1 MINNILELNIFK
13 DIRTEFL
20 QNLIF
25 ILFCSVDNKI
35 IIIQFLITSSMVN
48 DLITLK
54 SGKVNEYLHHIDV
67 EAYGRPRML
76 SVFLGKFDDGCILID
91 CGSSLDIKKGLRF
104 FKRNGIELSSF
115 KYLITTHH
123 HFDHNGGLFKLYEE
137 IKKHNSEVKILTNQI
152 TKELLNDFKLH
163 LQRGMRTYGDLVG
176 VMKPIRDEAFK
187 IIKPIQDFNIKA
199 EKLEIIDKFS
209 INDSEVKLAIFETPG
224 HTPDHQCPTLIIDG
238 NIDFIQY
245 GESAGT
251 IYHESKLLTMP
262 TSMPIYYNHEK
273 YMETLDK
280 LIDTIPSYAGFG
292 HFGLVTGKNNIKEL
306 LTEHKSF
313 MKQFREKIV
322 QFYSEK
328 PETKYVLNKVSPL
341 LLTRTDLSME
351 HSPVLTGISL
361 GIVYGMMTSLGYRK
375 IPEEELLYYNKFYS
389 SL

>member
-1 MINNILELNIFK
+1 
-13 DIRTEFL
+13 
-20 QNLIF
+20 
-25 ILFCSVDNKI
+25 
-35 IIIQFLITSSMVN
+35 MVN

-67 EAYGRPRML
+67 NAYGRQRML
-76 SVFLGKFDDGCILID
+76 SVFFGEFDDGCILID
-91 CGSSLDIKKGLRF
+91 CGSSLDIKRGLKY
-104 FKRNGIELSSF
+104 FKKNGIKLSSF

-123 HFDHNGGLFKLYEE
+123 HFDHNGGLWKLFGE
-137 IKKHNSEVKILTNQI
+137 IKKHNPDVKILTNRI
-152 TKELLNDFKLH
+152 TKELLNDYRLH
-163 LQRGMRTYGDLVG
+163 LQRGMRTYDNLVG
-176 VMKPIRDEAFK
+176 SMKPISDEAFK
-187 IIKPIQDFNIKA
+187 IIEPIPDFNKNIGN
-199 EKLEIIDKFS
+199 LEIVDKFHV
-209 INDSEVKLAIFETPG
+209 NGSEVKLAIFKTPG
-224 HTPDHQCPTLIIDG
+224 HTPDHQSPALIKDG
-238 NIDFIQY
+238 NLHFIHY

-273 YMETLDK
+273 YMESLDK
-280 LIDTIPSYAGFG
+280 LIDIIPSNAGFG
-292 HFGLVTGKNNIKEL
+292 HFGLVSGKKHIEKL
-306 LTEHKSF
+306 LKEHKTF

>member
-1 MINNILELNIFK
+1 
-13 DIRTEFL
+13 
-20 QNLIF
+20 
-25 ILFCSVDNKI
+25 
-35 IIIQFLITSSMVN
+35 MVN
-48 DLITLK
+48 DFITLK

-67 EAYGRPRML
+67 MAYGRPRML
-76 SVFLGKFDDGCILID
+76 SVFLGKFDEGCILID
-91 CGSSLDIKKGLRF
+91 CGSSLNIKRGLKY

-115 KYLITTHH
+115 KYLVTTHH
-123 HFDHNGGLFKLYEE
+123 HFDHIGGIGNLYEE
-137 IKKHNSEVKILTNQI
+137 IKKENPKVKILTNEI

-163 LQRGMRTYGDLVG
+163 LQRGMRTYGNLVG
-176 VMKPIRDEAFK
+176 DMKPIRYEAFK
-187 IIKPIQDFNIKA
+187 MIEPIQDFNNKA
-199 EKLEIIDKFS
+199 KNLEMIDKFH
-209 INDSEVKLAIFETPG
+209 INGSEVKLSIFRTPG
-224 HTPDHQCPTLIIDG
+224 HTPDHQCPVLIKDG

-280 LIDTIPSYAGFG
+280 LIEIIPSHAGFG

-313 MKQFREKIV
+313 MKDFREKTV

-328 PETKYVLNKVSPL
+328 PETKYVLNKMSSFLHP
-341 LLTRTDLSME
+341 RTDLSIDQ
-351 HSPVLTGISL
+351 SPILAGISL
-361 GIVYGMMTSLGYRK
+361 GIVYGMMVSLGYRK
-375 IPEEELLYYNKFYS
+375 IPEEELIYYNKFYS

>member
-1 MINNILELNIFK
+1 M
-13 DIRTEFL
+13 
-20 QNLIF
+20 
-25 ILFCSVDNKI
+25 VD
-35 IIIQFLITSSMVN
+35 

-67 EAYGRPRML
+67 KAYGRPRML
-76 SVFLGKFDDGCILID
+76 SVFLGVFDEGCILID
-91 CGSSLDIKKGLRF
+91 CGSSLDIKRGLRYY
-104 FKRNGIELSSF
+104 KKKGIELSSF

-123 HFDHNGGLFKLYEE
+123 HFDHNGGLFKLYKE
-137 IKKHNSEVKILTNQI
+137 IKKCNPEVKILTNKI

-163 LQRGMRTYGDLVG
+163 LQRGRRTYGDLVG
-176 VMKPIRDEAFK
+176 VMEPISEQAFK
-187 IIKPIQDFNIKA
+187 IIEPIKDFNSN
-199 EKLEIIDKFS
+199 LEIIDRFHV
-209 INDSEVKLAIFETPG
+209 NGSEIKLAVIKTPG
-224 HTPDHQCPTLIIDG
+224 HTPDHQCPVLIRDG

-251 IYHESKLLTMP
+251 IYHKSKLLTMP

-280 LIDTIPSYAGFG
+280 LIDIVPSNAGFG
-292 HFGLVTGKNNIKEL
+292 HFGLVSGKKHIEKL
-306 LTEHKSF
+306 LKEHKTF

-351 HSPVLTGISL
+351 HSPILTGISL

>member
-1 MINNILELNIFK
+1 
-13 DIRTEFL
+13 
-20 QNLIF
+20 
-25 ILFCSVDNKI
+25 
-35 IIIQFLITSSMVN
+35 MVN
-48 DLITLK
+48 DFITLK

-67 EAYGRPRML
+67 KAYGRQRML
-76 SVFLGKFDDGCILID
+76 SVFLGEFDDGSILID
-91 CGSSLDIKKGLRF
+91 CGSSLDIKKGLSYL
-104 FKRNGIELSSF
+104 KKNGVELSSF

-123 HFDHNGGLFKLYEE
+123 HFDHNGGIWKLYEE
-137 IKKHNSEVKILTNQI
+137 VKKHNPEVKILTNQI
-152 TKELLNDFKLH
+152 TKELLNDFTLH
-163 LQRGMRTYGDLVG
+163 LQRGMRTYGNLVG
-176 VMKPIRDEAFK
+176 VMKPISDEAFK
-187 IIKPIQDFNIKA
+187 IIEPTHDFNTKKGNI
-199 EKLEIIDKFS
+199 EIIDKFHLGS
-209 INDSEVKLAIFETPG
+209 SEVKLAIFKTPG
-224 HTPDHQCPTLIIDG
+224 HTPDHQCPVLMKDG

-280 LIDTIPSYAGFG
+280 LIDSIPLNAGFG
-292 HFGLVTGKNNIKEL
+292 HFGLVTGKKNIKTL
-306 LTEHKSF
+306 LTEHKPF

-328 PETKYVLNKVSPL
+328 PETRHVLNKVSSL
-341 LLTRTDLSME
+341 LLPRTDLSME

-375 IPEEELLYYNKFYS
+375 IPADELLYYNKFYS